1 MSTISLYNCK
11 DDRKQV
17 VKSPAAIATDI
28 SIQIK
33 EPTSII
39 NPVVI
44 LSRNSIVK
52 NWASINYAY
61 IPEFGR
67 WYFVDN
73 IECRHDGVLVLTMT
87 IDVLYT
93 YRTDIMS
100 TQFMIARSEKINDK
114 YYLDNERALINR
126 RIVTYEKLGKIP
138 QTSGKKFVLTVAGGI

>member
-1 MSTISLYNCK
+1 MSTISLYRCK

-17 VKSPAAIATDI
+17 IKNPASIASDI
-28 SIQIK
+28 TMQIK

-44 LSRNSIVK
+44 LSRESIGK
-52 NWASINYAY
+52 NWASVNYAY
-61 IPEFGR
+61 ITEFGR

-93 YRTDIMS
+93 YRTDLMN
-100 TQFMIARSEKINDK
+100 TQFLIARSEKINDK

-126 RIVTYEKLGKIP
+126 RVVTYEKLGKIP
-138 QTSGKKFVLTVAGGI
+138 QTSGKKFTITVAGG